1 MQGTSIVAGA
11 LSSAVDSRELTYSQY
26 CSRSFKDLPSV
37 GGVGKI
43 PLVIHH
49 QHRLPTC
56 TGEAGASLRAITY
69 YQKTGQIV
77 DFSALFIYKMNR
89 LYDGLAPSVRGS
101 TLKATMQSLA
111 HKGAC
116 REKLYPSTKANCDRP
131 FPNARQGG
139 KILLADA
146 AQFKMGD
153 HLRCANLSD
162 MLLALADGRPVI
174 FSMTIYTDFYQADR
188 GLVAAEISGER
199 IGGHSMVA
207 MNYDLDREL
216 LEVVQSWGKSA
227 EGPTDHGYMYIP
239 FSWFRQK
246 KEGRWLLLEAYTPV

>member
-1 MQGTSIVAGA
+1 MQETSIVAGA
-11 LSSAVDSRELTYSQY
+11 FSSVVDSRELTYGQY
-26 CSRSFKDLPSV
+26 CSRSIGGLPAV
-37 GGVGKI
+37 GGVGKM

-69 YQKTGQIV
+69 YQQTGRV
-77 DFSALFIYKMNR
+77 ADFSALFIYKMNR
-89 LYDGLAPSVRGS
+89 LYDGLASNVRGS
-101 TLKATMQSLA
+101 TLKATMQSLEY
-111 HKGAC
+111 KGAC
-116 REKLYPSTKANCDRP
+116 RERLYPSTKANCDRP

-139 KILLADA
+139 KLLLADA

-153 HLRCANLSD
+153 YLRCANIDD

-174 FSMTIYTDFYQADR
+174 FSLVIYTDFYLADR
-188 GLVAAEISGER
+188 GLVSSEIAGER

-207 MNYDLDREL
+207 MNYDLQREL
-216 LEVVQSWGKSA
+216 LEVVQSWGKST

-246 KEGRWLLLEAYTPV
+246 KEGRSLLLEAYTPI